1 MRTKFYEGVEVMKS
15 LVNWIDGITKVAAAI
30 SAVLVG
36 VMVIQIV
43 VDAIVRSMFH
53 SPLPGTL
60 EIMQY
65 AWMPAAIALGLGYA
79 LYRGEHIRVDLLTSG
94 AGERTRQVLE
104 MVAMAV
110 TLIAVVLVAWAGF
123 ESAMDSMAKN
133 EASQGYRWIIIWP
146 GRLAVAV
153 GLLALA
159 LQTLAQLVRAFANE
173 LPVSAEEAAV
183 RGDEADLLA
192 EPALEMTPRGTEMH

>member
-1 MRTKFYEGVEVMKS
+1 MKS
-15 LVNWIDGITKVAAAI
+15 WVSWIDAVTKVAATI
-30 SAVLVG
+30 SSVLVA
-36 VMVIQIV
+36 VMVIHIV
-43 VDAIVRSMFH
+43 VDAIARSMFH

-60 EIMQY
+60 EITQY
-65 AWMPAAIALGLGYA
+65 AWMPSAIALGLGYA

-94 AGERTRQVLE
+94 AGGRTRQVVE
-104 MVAMAV
+104 IVAMAL
-110 TLIAVVLVAWAGF
+110 TLVIVVLAAWAGF
-123 ESAMDSMAKN
+123 ESAMDSMEKN
-133 EASQGYRWIIIWP
+133 EASQGYQWIIIWP
-146 GRLAVAV
+146 GRIAVAV

-183 RGDEADLLA
+183 RGDEAHLLA